1 MVKTL
6 GEETPDS
13 PKTWRNV
20 DRWPDAAA
28 KNWAYA
34 VYEAL
39 DALVSETCGATAPDD
54 GAVQSVV
61 VPQGTGPTLLSF
73 DRYPTTYDN

>member
-1 MVKTL
+1 MVKAL
-6 GEETPDS
+6 EKETPDS

-28 KNWAYA
+28 KNRAYA

-39 DALVSETCGATAPDD
+39 DALVPETCGATAPDD
-54 GAVQSVV
+54 GAAQSVV
-61 VPQGTGPTLLSF
+61 STTKNRTIFALLRSLPH
-73 DRYPTTYDN
+73 YL